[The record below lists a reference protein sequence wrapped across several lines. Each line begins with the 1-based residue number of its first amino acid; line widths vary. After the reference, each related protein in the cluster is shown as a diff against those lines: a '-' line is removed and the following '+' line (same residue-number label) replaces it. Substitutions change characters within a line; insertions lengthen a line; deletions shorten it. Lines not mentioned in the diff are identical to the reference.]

1 MTSLS
6 LQADSVNLNKA
17 NRLIVRQV
25 EIFASRKAD
34 GGEHYVIA
42 SEAVN
47 AGEYCGVTTVHSTA
61 KSDKEIN
68 RSQFYQALVDS
79 ISARLMPE
87 FERQI
92 AKCCDVLFPVT
103 WPAEVSAE
111 YGEKELKEVACKF

>member
-25 EIFASRKAD
+25 EIFTSRKAD

-47 AGEYCGVTTVHSTA
+47 AGEYCGVTTVCDYTSVNLQHPSA
-61 KSDKEIN
+61 
-68 RSQFYQALVDS
+68 YLLVRNGNIFDS
-79 ISARLMPE
+79 R
-87 FERQI
+87 
-92 AKCCDVLFPVT
+92 V
-103 WPAEVSAE
+103 PA
-111 YGEKELKEVACKF
+111 